1 MTEEQRALI
10 YELTRDDAI
19 CLIEAKDIG
28 TWKRICKSIQELAR
42 SGALLP
48 INVIQFYMAVS
59 WDFNSKKYVAIEIQ
73 PGRVAQS

>member
-1 MTEEQRALI
+1 MNDEQRALI
-10 YELTRDDAI
+10 YELTRDDAKR
-19 CLIEAKDIG
+19 LIEAKDIG
-28 TWKRICKSIQELAR
+28 TWKCICKNIQELAR

-48 INVIQFYMAVS
+48 INVLQFYTTVS